1 MLKNIKHQFFA
12 RRNGIVADAL
22 RKGGEDYKTIFGLQ
36 VPDIAAISR
45 TLTQDT
51 ALADALW
58 ADTEVRESRLL
69 ACYIFPPAEVD
80 FNKAL
85 KLAREVR
92 NREEADM
99 LGFRLMKRL
108 AFATDV
114 ADTLRTDPDPL
125 MQYMALA
132 IARHLPA

>member
-1 MLKNIKHQFFA
+1 MLKDIKHQFFA

-36 VPDIAAISR
+36 VPDLAAISR
-45 TLTQDT
+45 TLTQSMT
-51 ALADALW
+51 LADTLW

-80 FNKAL
+80 FEKAVR
-85 KLAREVR
+85 LAREVR

-108 AFATDV
+108 PFAAEI
-114 ADTLRTDPDPL
+114 ADSLRTDTSPL

-132 IARHLPA
+132 IDRHLS

>member
-1 MLKNIKHQFFA
+1 MLKDIKHQFFA

-36 VPDIAAISR
+36 VPDLAAISR
-45 TLTQDT
+45 TLTQSMT
-51 ALADALW
+51 LADALW

-69 ACYIFPPAEVD
+69 ACYVFPPAEVD
-80 FNKAL
+80 FEKAMR
-85 KLAREVR
+85 LAREVR

-108 AFATDV
+108 PFAAEV
-114 ADTLRTDPDPL
+114 ADSLRTDASPL

-132 IARHLPA
+132 IDRHLS

>member
-1 MLKNIKHQFFA
+1 MLKDIKHQFFA

-36 VPDIAAISR
+36 VPDLAAISR
-45 TLTQDT
+45 TLTQNT

-69 ACYIFPPAEVD
+69 ACYIFPPEEVD
-80 FNKAL
+80 FEKATR
-85 KLAREVR
+85 LAREIR

-108 AFATDV
+108 PFAAEV
-114 ADTLRTDPDPL
+114 ADSLRTDSSPL

-132 IARHLPA
+132 IDRHLS

>member
-1 MLKNIKHQFFA
+1 MLKDIKHQFFA

-36 VPDIAAISR
+36 VPDLAAISR
-45 TLTQDT
+45 TLTQST

-69 ACYIFPPAEVD
+69 ACYIFPPSEVD
-80 FNKAL
+80 FEKAVR
-85 KLAREVR
+85 LAREIR

-108 AFATDV
+108 PFAAEV
-114 ADTLRTDPDPL
+114 ADTLRSDASPL

-132 IARHLPA
+132 IDRHLS